1 MSKSQTEPQPTIK
14 LKIKAAPIMA
24 DSRDMV
30 VVHRMFRRQFGAI
43 PALVH
48 GVGVGDVAQAAVV
61 ADHVEWMVRF
71 LHSHHEGEDMMVWPR
86 LLERCP
92 AAIDP
97 LIFTMESQHVGLAE
111 ALDSLAASSVAWR
124 RSAAEPEREALAD
137 AATALL
143 ARIAEHL
150 DLEELKI
157 LSLIDAHLTEK
168 EWKQVGGSGL
178 KTMKFG
184 QLTVAFG
191 MILDQASPEQ
201 VAIMRA
207 TIPAAPWAVFSLVG
221 PRSYARYSRR
231 LAGTQVPAPAHA

>member
-1 MSKSQTEPQPTIK
+1 MTHTQTKVRTRS
-14 LKIKAAPIMA
+14 APIMA
-24 DSRDMV
+24 DSRDMI

-48 GVGVGDVAQAAVV
+48 GVAAGDTRGAAVV

-92 AAIDP
+92 ADVDP

-111 ALDSLAASSVAWR
+111 ALDSLAAESVAWR
-124 RSAAEPEREALAD
+124 RSAAEPQREALAK

-143 ARIAEHL
+143 VRIAEHL
-150 DLEELKI
+150 DLEELKV
-157 LSLIDAHLTEK
+157 LSLIDRHLTEK

-178 KTMKFG
+178 KTMSFG
-184 QLTVAFG
+184 QLRVAFG
-191 MILDQASPEQ
+191 MILDQATPDQ
-201 VAIMRA
+201 VAIMRS
-207 TIPAAPWAVFSLVG
+207 TIPSAPWAVFSLLG
-221 PRSYARYSRR
+221 PRSYVRYARR
-231 LAGTQVPAPAHA
+231 LERTQIPATGSAT

>member
-1 MSKSQTEPQPTIK
+1 
-14 LKIKAAPIMA
+14 MA
-24 DSRDMV
+24 DSRDMI

-48 GVGVGDVAQAAVV
+48 GVAAGDLAGAAVV

-92 AAIDP
+92 ADVDP

-111 ALDSLAASSVAWR
+111 ALDSLAAGSVEWR
-124 RSAAEPEREALAD
+124 RSAAEPEREALAG

-143 ARIAEHL
+143 DRIAEHL
-150 DLEELKI
+150 DLEELKV
-157 LSLIDAHLTEK
+157 LSLIDRHLTEK

-191 MILDQASPEQ
+191 MILDQASPDQ
-201 VAIMRA
+201 VAIMRN
-207 TIPAAPWAVFSLVG
+207 TIPSAPWAIFSLLG
-221 PRSYARYSRR
+221 PRSYARYARR
-231 LAGTQVPAPAHA
+231 LQGTQATVSAA